1 MKANYLLPQK
11 FKIIGI
17 ALFIPTLILA
27 IMFLFYDFEF
37 SFLNVQVFSI
47 INDPVIGDVEYF
59 KCIENNITNELI
71 SVFAVLSLIFI
82 AFSKQKI
89 EDEFVANI
97 RLQSLL
103 AATYINYLVLVVCI
117 LFFYDLSF
125 LWVMLFNMFTLLI
138 FFIIRFNVKM
148 IQLKRK

>member
-1 MKANYLLPQK
+1 
-11 FKIIGI
+11 IIGI

-27 IMFLFYDFEF
+27 IMFLLYDFEF
-37 SFLNVQVFSI
+37 SFLDVQVFSI

-59 KCIENNITNELI
+59 KCIKNNITNELL

-125 LWVMLFNMFTLLI
+125 LWIMLFNMFTLLI